1 MDVELSADIGRRDWA
16 LSGRVLRGGTGLEE
30 SRARICEAERN
41 PVADFGLFL

>member
-1 MDVELSADIGRRDWA
+1 MDVELSADIGLRDWA

-30 SRARICEAERN
+30 SLARICEAERN